1 MKNWF
6 PLELS
11 VKIVAHAILLLYGQN
26 CKEEEEEEDIDSS
39 SNDSVGMKNII

>member
-6 PLELS
+6 PLELT
-11 VKIVAHAILLLYGQN
+11 VKIVAILLLYGQN